1 MSQLGAEFRLPTCPR
16 VFNIYHPFD
25 PVSFRIEPLID
36 AANVRRRP
44 VLVPHHKGRK
54 RMHLGER
61 LWRGWENSW
70 RPEEARV
77 LGGGEARAKEWGGI
91 ARLCGGAGVE
101 LSHHR
106 ML

>member
-1 MSQLGAEFRLPTCPR
+1 MVVALTFVQYPHAVAFPCPVSALFLRIRGVSQLGAEFRLPTCAS

-61 LWRGWENSW
+61 
-70 RPEEARV
+70 P
-77 LGGGEARAKEWGGI
+77 GG
-91 ARLCGGAGVE
+91 
-101 LSHHR
+101 
-106 ML
+106 